1 MKLRIL
7 PHHTVSTIAID
18 WDRRRYML
26 VRIRLK
32 PGWSGPRRERAS
44 NQLALAVS
52 ALLSP
57 SALMC
62 GALALWRIG
71 ADLKLTG
78 DFAITQ
84 GLFSRWQVWG
94 VAALG
99 LQAGAWVLNRHFR
112 TGR

>member
-1 MKLRIL
+1 
-7 PHHTVSTIAID
+7 
-18 WDRRRYML
+18 
-26 VRIRLK
+26 
-32 PGWSGPRRERAS
+32 
-44 NQLALAVS
+44 
-52 ALLSP
+52 
-57 SALMC
+57 MC

-94 VAALG
+94 LAALG

>member
-1 MKLRIL
+1 
-7 PHHTVSTIAID
+7 
-18 WDRRRYML
+18 ML

-32 PGWSGPRRERAS
+32 YGSAGPRQEQRS
-44 NQLALAVS
+44 SQVALAVS

-84 GLFSRWQVWG
+84 GIFSRWQVWG
-94 VAALG
+94 VVALG
-99 LQAGAWVLNRHFR
+99 LQAGAWALNRHFPPSR
-112 TGR
+112 